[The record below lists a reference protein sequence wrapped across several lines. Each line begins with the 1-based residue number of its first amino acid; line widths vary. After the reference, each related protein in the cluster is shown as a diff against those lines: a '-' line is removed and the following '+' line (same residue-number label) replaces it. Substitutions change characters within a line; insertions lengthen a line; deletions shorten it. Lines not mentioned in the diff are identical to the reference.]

1 MAIDIA
7 AGTMMFAHTMSSRL
21 CGLLLDLLARVKQ
34 IALAWLFGAVV
45 TLSAGFDVHSWRD
58 FQKAGLIWL
67 WGLLYPL
74 LVGAAC
80 AGLFVASAR
89 TVGYLLDLKRRHDV
103 DLGVPTDRPASA
115 SSTVCTVLS
124 VVSGSV
130 AGVYLSRYLGDG
142 ALRLLLLVL

>member
-1 MAIDIA
+1 
-7 AGTMMFAHTMSSRL
+7 MMFAHTMSSRL

-34 IALAWLFGAVV
+34 IALTWLLGAVV

-124 VVSGSV
+124 VVGGSV
-130 AGVYLSRYLGDG
+130 GCVLLSRHLADG
-142 ALRLLLLVL
+142 ALRLLFLVL